1 MGPNISVLKKVRKSA
16 SLTDMYRA
24 EKQYLVEYID
34 NQGVLRNELV
44 VATNPE
50 QALEITKE
58 KMRG

>member
-44 VATNPE
+44 VATNSE
-50 QALEITKE
+50 QALEIAKE

>member
-1 MGPNISVLKKVRKSA
+1 
-16 SLTDMYRA
+16 MYRA

-50 QALEITKE
+50 QALEIAKE

>member
-50 QALEITKE
+50 QALEIAKE